1 VNLGDLQGQP
11 ILLPG
16 FEAGRLNLNVE
27 GGCGKAIDAEVAT
40 VTGQDGVR
48 NAQTGIG
55 DGDLRFCDDSSCCVV
70 HDALNSA

>member
-1 VNLGDLQGQP
+1 M
-11 ILLPG
+11 
-16 FEAGRLNLNVE
+16 
-27 GGCGKAIDAEVAT
+27 GKAIDAEVAT